1 MTPAL
6 KVAPDDLRLPGHRR
20 ETLTSAVALV
30 ALFDSKD
37 GPDAMMILK
46 GSLASSLYPPSVWT
60 VRYRMPFRSLK
71 RKLKAFVPHSRSPV
85 S

>member
-1 MTPAL
+1 MPAL
-6 KVAPDDLRLPGHRR
+6 KVAPDDLRHPGHRR

-46 GSLASSLYPPSVWT
+46 RSLASSLCHLSVWT
-60 VRYRMPFRSLK
+60 VRYRMHFRSLE
-71 RKLKAFVPHSRSPV
+71 RKPKAFVPTGLCPKR
-85 S
+85 